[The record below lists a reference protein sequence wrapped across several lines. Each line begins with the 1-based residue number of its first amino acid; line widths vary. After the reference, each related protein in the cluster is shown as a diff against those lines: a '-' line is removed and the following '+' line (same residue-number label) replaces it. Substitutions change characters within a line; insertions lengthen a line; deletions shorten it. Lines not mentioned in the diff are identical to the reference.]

1 MGYLLNRMRRGLPFR
16 KAFRIS
22 SIAPDNPL
30 CVIGDVHGCLELL
43 DDALMRAKLGD
54 IETRCVI
61 VGDFI
66 DRGPDSRGVLE
77 RLLTESQSGFI
88 VCLRGNHENMMLSAI
103 DNPSSHMLS
112 WIRNGGEQT
121 LNSYGIEL
129 LSSAS
134 NQLDVNDL
142 QLRLSEALGEVLLTW
157 LRGLPA
163 IWTSGNVAMVHAGA
177 DPEVPLQMQ
186 DEKNF
191 IWGHDSFGKFSRTD
205 GIWIVHGHT
214 IVPRPTILDGVV
226 SIDTGAYRTGHLT
239 TARIKKGQVEFT
251 QT

>member
-1 MGYLLNRMRRGLPFR
+1 MGFLMNWMRRGLPFR
-16 KAFRIS
+16 KVFRIGT
-22 SIAPDNPL
+22 IAPDNPL

-43 DDALMRAKLGD
+43 EDALARARLGD
-54 IETRCVI
+54 PETRCVV

-66 DRGPDSRGVLE
+66 DRGANSRGVLE
-77 RLLTESQSGFI
+77 RLFAESQTDAV
-88 VCLRGNHENMMLSAI
+88 VCLRGNHEDMMLSAI
-103 DNPSSHMLS
+103 DNPSRHMLS

-121 LNSYGIEL
+121 LDSYGIEL

-134 NQLDVNDL
+134 NLLDVDHL
-142 QLRLSEALGEVLLTW
+142 KQRLTAAMGDTLIAW
-157 LRGLPA
+157 LRGRPS

-177 DPEVPLQMQ
+177 DPDVPLQLQ
-186 DEKNF
+186 DENNF
-191 IWGHDSFGKFSRTD
+191 IWGHDNFRKLNRTD

-214 IVPRPTILDGVV
+214 IVPRPVIVEGVV

-239 TARIKKGQVEFT
+239 MAHIKKGQVEFT